1 MTITLDGILALL
13 CSRCL
18 RRCWSSI
25 FDADIDFLNPPN
37 DLYLGEVTGVTVNS
51 KKQIFVV

>member
-1 MTITLDGILALL
+1 ML
-13 CSRCL
+13 CVLVDAGAGASH
-18 RRCWSSI
+18 S

-37 DLYLGEVTGVTVNS
+37 DLSLGEVTGVAVNS